1 MVAVRTACTVVYR
14 HADPGATLTNFFSGV
29 FSPPAKNVRLWEFR
43 NVAVA
48 SYNGTRGTMCGPWPT
63 EKHLAAPV
71 IAVRIIPS
79 RPHQRLPRSQ
89 RWATGGLSAIDDQIV
104 TYLRVRTGRFGR

>member
-1 MVAVRTACTVVYR
+1 MVAVRTTCTVVNR
-14 HADPGATLTNFFSGV
+14 HADPGATLTNFFSGM

-48 SYNGTRGTMCGPWPT
+48 SYNSTRGTMCGPWPT

-71 IAVRIIPS
+71 IAVRMIPS
-79 RPHQRLPRSQ
+79 DPTNGCRNFSVLL
-89 RWATGGLSAIDDQIV
+89 TGTS
-104 TYLRVRTGRFGR
+104 